1 MLTSFHKM
9 AGGKILARQGVKWSG
24 SRDPRSVDGVARV
37 VGNTTS
43 EWPSPNSAFRLSKHK
58 RRSCSTSAGLPALD
72 RAPGALRNQVRV
84 SQESELVATIAALA
98 NEQLDAL
105 ESAVFV
111 GWTDAESVA
120 FSERRNEITLLRER
134 LANLTH

>member
-1 MLTSFHKM
+1 M
-9 AGGKILARQGVKWSG
+9 
-24 SRDPRSVDGVARV
+24 
-37 VGNTTS
+37 
-43 EWPSPNSAFRLSKHK
+43 
-58 RRSCSTSAGLPALD
+58 
-72 RAPGALRNQVRV
+72 